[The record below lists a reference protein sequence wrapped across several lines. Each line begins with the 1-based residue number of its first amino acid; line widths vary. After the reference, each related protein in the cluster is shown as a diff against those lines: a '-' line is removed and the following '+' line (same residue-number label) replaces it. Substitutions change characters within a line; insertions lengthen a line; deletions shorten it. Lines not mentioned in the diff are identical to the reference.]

1 MCGVFG
7 WFSFGRALSD
17 CEIEAATRATTTL
30 SHRGPD
36 NQGIWRSPNVFL
48 GHRRLTI
55 IDLSEAANQPFE
67 YNGGILI
74 FNGEIYNYLELR
86 ETLEGFGHSFRT
98 SSDTE
103 VLAAAILQWDIDAFR
118 RLDGMFAGA
127 WHDPKRGRSII
138 FRDALGQK
146 PLYWHSSA
154 KGLLFA
160 SELRALISL
169 PGMNWRIDREA
180 FQRYVANAYY
190 GWTETPIVSIRKL
203 PPGCVAVVENSQ
215 VKVERYWHSTPGEQ
229 PRSIA
234 SKSEA
239 LDTLEHLLRIS
250 CARALRSDVPYGV
263 FLSGGIDSALVLDFC
278 KEANPDVHAYSVAMA
293 EPDFDES
300 AKALAVARHL
310 GIAEHELFTLGESE
324 IVECYRTVLQLA
336 DEPHGDPGIINSYF
350 LARSV
355 RKRITVGIAGDGGDE
370 LFAGYPPFRAIGISR
385 WLKHAPSVAIA
396 GLKKAATLLP
406 NSDGYLGL
414 KFKVTALLQG
424 FPSNDSMRL
433 PSWLACEA
441 PNALQ
446 HVFKDE
452 IHSGPC
458 QGAAAALFNVYR
470 EVLEQTMDRSD
481 VQQCLQFYQQVF
493 LPEFVCM
500 HTDRAAMLQSL
511 EVRSP
516 MLSPDLIT
524 FANRLPD
531 GYKARGSTL
540 KWLLRELASRRG
552 HPPRI
557 VKQSKQGFTFPLAR
571 WMKGSLRST
580 VEDLLFDPGWADDDL
595 VRPAQTRQRF
605 DRHMAGTDNNY
616 RILHNLAV
624 FRAWRRSF
632 PQVTT

>member
-7 WFSFGRALSD
+7 WFSFGCALS
-17 CEIEAATRATTTL
+17 EGEVNAAVKATATL
-30 SHRGPD
+30 AHRGPD
-36 NQGIWRSPNVFL
+36 NQGIWQSPNVFL

-86 ETLEGFGHSFRT
+86 ETLEKLGHRFRT

-103 VLAAAILQWDIDAFR
+103 VLAAAIVQWDVDAFQR
-118 RLDGMFAGA
+118 FDGMFAGA
-127 WHDPKRGRSII
+127 WHDPARSRSLI

-154 KGLLFA
+154 KRLVFA
-160 SELRALISL
+160 SELRALLSI
-169 PGMNWRIDREA
+169 PQMNWRLDRSA
-180 FQRYVANAYY
+180 FQRFAANAYY
-190 GWTETPIVSIRKL
+190 GWTETPVESIRKL
-203 PPGCVAVVENSQ
+203 PPGCVAIVESAQ
-215 VKVERYWHSTPGEQ
+215 TKIQRYWHSTPGEE
-229 PRSIA
+229 PRSCA
-234 SKSEA
+234 TRAEA
-239 LDTLEHLLRIS
+239 LDELEHLLRVA
-250 CARALRSDVPYGV
+250 CARTLRSDVPYGV

-293 EPDFDES
+293 EADFDES

-310 GIAEHELFTLGESE
+310 GITEHELFTLGEAD
-324 IVECYRTVLQLA
+324 IVDCYRTVSQLS

-350 LARSV
+350 LAASV

-370 LFAGYPPFRAIGISR
+370 LFAGYPPFQAVGISR
-385 WLKHAPSVAIA
+385 WLKHAPAGAIA
-396 GLKKAATLLP
+396 GLKKAAALLP

-424 FPSNDSMRL
+424 FPSDDSMRL
-433 PSWLACEA
+433 PRWLACEA
-441 PNALQ
+441 PESLQ
-446 HVFKDE
+446 AVFKDA
-452 IHSGPC
+452 IHQNPGRLPVEK
-458 QGAAAALFNVYR
+458 LFDIYA
-470 EVLEQTMDRSD
+470 EVLNQTVNRSD

-516 MLSPDLIT
+516 LLSPDLIM

-531 GYKARGSTL
+531 NYKRRGNTL
-540 KWLLRELASRRG
+540 KWLLRELAGRRG
-552 HPPRI
+552 HPAHI
-557 VKQSKQGFTFPLAR
+557 VNQSKRGFTFPLAR
-571 WMKGSLRST
+571 WMKGSLRAT
-580 VEDLLFDPGWADDDL
+580 VQDLLFDDGWAQDDL
-595 VRPAQTRQRF
+595 VQASQIRRRF
-605 DRHMAGTDNNY
+605 DRHMDGTENNY

-632 PQVTT
+632 PQVAT